1 MAVNRSKVELG
12 VPTYT
17 HYNLLGHI
25 DTPKPSYQVMFL
37 LSYLIKLQY
46 EVVSFEALKF
56 MRSFPILDQ
65 SNSKVIREWENLLI
79 K

>member
-25 DTPKPSYQVMFL
+25 DTPKPSYHVLVELPYQITV
-37 LSYLIKLQY
+37 
-46 EVVSFEALKF
+46 
-56 MRSFPILDQ
+56 
-65 SNSKVIREWENLLI
+65 
-79 K
+79 